1 MRYVLI
7 GIILLTSLF
16 IGGCGDCFVGCGDT
30 SVKNQPPL
38 TASREEK
45 LNYYIT
51 SQSDKLIEQYKD
63 SDVFSHRYTNEEI
76 STRDYLP
83 KTFEYMDS
91 KGYKVDSIKQD
102 DNNTALYFVSKTMY
116 FLSNAN
122 KGVTV
127 TYRKK

>member
-30 SVKNQPPL
+30 SVKNQPPISD
-38 TASREEK
+38 SREDK
-45 LNYYIT
+45 LNLYIAE
-51 SQSDKLIEQYKD
+51 QSDKLIEQNKD
-63 SDVFSHRYTNEEI
+63 SDTFSHTYSSI
-76 STRDYLP
+76 DLSVGDFLP

-91 KGYKVDSIKQD
+91 KGYKVDSIRQD
-102 DNNTALYFVSKTMY
+102 DNTALYFVSKTMY
-116 FLSNAN
+116 FYSNVN

-127 TYRKK
+127 TYGKK

>member
-7 GIILLTSLF
+7 GIVLLTSLF

-30 SVKNQPPL
+30 TVKNQPSIS
-38 TASREEK
+38 ASREEK

-51 SQSDKLIEQYKD
+51 SQSDELIEKYKD
-63 SDVFSHRYTNEEI
+63 SDVFSHRYTADELSI
-76 STRDYLP
+76 GDYLP

-91 KGYKVDSIKQD
+91 KGYKVDSIRHD
-102 DNNTALYFVSKTMY
+102 DNTALYFVSKSLY
-116 FLSNAN
+116 FYSNVN

>member
-7 GIILLTSLF
+7 GVILLTSLF

-30 SVKNQPPL
+30 TVKNQPPI
-38 TASREEK
+38 TTSREEK

-51 SQSDKLIEQYKD
+51 SQSDELIEKYKD
-63 SDVFSHRYTNEEI
+63 SDVFSHRYTADELSI
-76 STRDYLP
+76 GDYLP

-91 KGYKVDSIKQD
+91 KGYKVDSIRHD
-102 DNNTALYFVSKTMY
+102 DNIALYFVSKTMY
-116 FLSNAN
+116 FYSNAN

>member
-30 SVKNQPPL
+30 TVKNQPSL

-51 SQSDKLIEQYKD
+51 SQSDELIEKYKD
-63 SDVFSHRYTNEEI
+63 SDVFSHRYTADELSI
-76 STRDYLP
+76 GDYLP

-91 KGYKVDSIKQD
+91 KGYKVDSIRHED
-102 DNNTALYFVSKTMY
+102 NTALYFVSKSMY
-116 FLSNAN
+116 FYSNVN

>member
-1 MRYVLI
+1 MRYVLL
-7 GIILLTSLF
+7 GFILLTSLF
-16 IGGCGDCFVGCGDT
+16 IGGCGDCFVGCGDM
-30 SVKNQPPL
+30 SVKNQPPI

-51 SQSDKLIEQYKD
+51 SQSDALIEHNKD
-63 SDVFSHRYTNEEI
+63 SDVFSHRYTANELSI
-76 STRDYLP
+76 GDYLP

-91 KGYKVDSIKQD
+91 KGYKVDSIRND

-116 FLSNAN
+116 FYSNVH

>member
-7 GIILLTSLF
+7 GIVLLTSLF
-16 IGGCGDCFVGCGDT
+16 IGGCGDT
-30 SVKNQPPL
+30 TVKNQPSIS
-38 TASREEK
+38 ASREEK

-51 SQSDKLIEQYKD
+51 SQSDELIEKYKD
-63 SDVFSHRYTNEEI
+63 SDVFSHRYTADELSI
-76 STRDYLP
+76 GDYLP

-91 KGYKVDSIKQD
+91 KGYKVDSIRH

-116 FLSNAN
+116 FYSNAN

>member
-7 GIILLTSLF
+7 GIVLLTSLF

-30 SVKNQPPL
+30 TVKNQTPI
-38 TASREEK
+38 TASREDK
-45 LNYYIT
+45 LNLYIT
-51 SQSDKLIEQYKD
+51 EQSDKLIEQNRD
-63 SDVFSHRYTNEEI
+63 SDVFSHRYTSNELSI
-76 STRDYLP
+76 GDYLP

-91 KGYKVDSIKQD
+91 KGYKVDSIRHD
-102 DNNTALYFVSKTMY
+102 DNTALYFVSKTMY
-116 FLSNAN
+116 FISNAN

>member
-7 GIILLTSLF
+7 GIVLLTSLF

-30 SVKNQPPL
+30 TVKNQPPIS
-38 TASREEK
+38 ASREEK

-51 SQSDKLIEQYKD
+51 SQSDELIEKYKD
-63 SDVFSHRYTNEEI
+63 SDVFSHRYTADVLSI
-76 STRDYLP
+76 GDYLP

-91 KGYKVDSIKQD
+91 KGYKVDSIRHD
-102 DNNTALYFVSKTMY
+102 DNTALYFVSKTMY
-116 FLSNAN
+116 FYSNAN

>member
-7 GIILLTSLF
+7 GIVLLTSLF

-30 SVKNQPPL
+30 TVKNQPSIS
-38 TASREEK
+38 ASREEK

-51 SQSDKLIEQYKD
+51 SQSDELIEKYKD
-63 SDVFSHRYTNEEI
+63 SDVFSHRYTADELSI
-76 STRDYLP
+76 GDYLP

-91 KGYKVDSIKQD
+91 KGYKVDSIRH
-102 DNNTALYFVSKTMY
+102 DNDTALYFVSKTMY
-116 FLSNAN
+116 FYSNAN

>member
-7 GIILLTSLF
+7 GIVLLTSLF

-30 SVKNQPPL
+30 TVKNQPSIS
-38 TASREEK
+38 ASREEK

-51 SQSDKLIEQYKD
+51 SQSDELIDKYKD
-63 SDVFSHRYTNEEI
+63 SDVFSHRYTADELSI
-76 STRDYLP
+76 GDYLP

-91 KGYKVDSIKQD
+91 KGYKVDSIIH

-116 FLSNAN
+116 FYSNAN

>member
-16 IGGCGDCFVGCGDT
+16 MGGCGDCFVGCGDT
-30 SVKNQPPL
+30 SVKNQPPIS
-38 TASREEK
+38 ASREDK
-45 LNYYIT
+45 LNLYIT
-51 SQSDKLIEQYKD
+51 EQSDKLIEQYKD
-63 SDVFSHRYTNEEI
+63 SDTFSHTYSSI
-76 STRDYLP
+76 DLSVGDFLP

-91 KGYKVDSIKQD
+91 KGYKVDSIIHD
-102 DNNTALYFVSKTMY
+102 DNTALYFVSKTMY
-116 FLSNAN
+116 FYSNVN

>member
-7 GIILLTSLF
+7 GIILVTSLF

-30 SVKNQPPL
+30 TVKNQPPIS
-38 TASREEK
+38 ASREDK
-45 LNYYIT
+45 LNLYIT
-51 SQSDKLIEQYKD
+51 EQSDKLIEQNRD
-63 SDVFSHRYTNEEI
+63 SDVFSHRYTSNELSI
-76 STRDYLP
+76 GDYLP

-91 KGYKVDSIKQD
+91 KGYKVDSIRHD
-102 DNNTALYFVSKTMY
+102 DNTALYFVSKTMY
-116 FLSNAN
+116 FYSNVN

>member
-30 SVKNQPPL
+30 SVKNQTPIS
-38 TASREEK
+38 ASREDK
-45 LNYYIT
+45 LNLYIT
-51 SQSDKLIEQYKD
+51 EQSDKLIEQNRD
-63 SDVFSHRYTNEEI
+63 SDVFSHRYTSNELSI
-76 STRDYLP
+76 GDYLP

-91 KGYKVDSIKQD
+91 KGYKVDSIRHD
-102 DNNTALYFVSKTMY
+102 DNTALYFVSKTMY
-116 FLSNAN
+116 FYSNAN

>member
-7 GIILLTSLF
+7 GIILLSSLF
-16 IGGCGDCFVGCGDT
+16 IGGCGDIVD
-30 SVKNQPPL
+30 KNQPPS

-51 SQSDKLIEQYKD
+51 SQSDNLIEQYKD
-63 SDVFSHRYTNEEI
+63 SDVFSHRYTKEEI
-76 STRDYLP
+76 STSDYLS

-91 KGYKVDSIKQD
+91 KGYKVDSIVQD

-116 FLSNAN
+116 FISNAH

>member
-1 MRYVLI
+1 MRYVLL
-7 GIILLTSLF
+7 GFILLTSLF

-30 SVKNQPPL
+30 SVKNQPSL

-45 LNYYIT
+45 LNYFIT
-51 SQSDKLIEQYKD
+51 SQSDKLIEKYKD
-63 SDVFSHRYTNEEI
+63 SDMFSHRYTKEEI
-76 STRDYLP
+76 STSGYLS

-91 KGYKVDSIKQD
+91 RGYKVDSIIQD
-102 DNNTALYFVSKTMY
+102 DSNTSLYFVSKTMY

>member
-7 GIILLTSLF
+7 GIVLLTSLF

-30 SVKNQPPL
+30 TVKNQPSIS
-38 TASREEK
+38 ASREEK

-51 SQSDKLIEQYKD
+51 SQSDELIEKYKD
-63 SDVFSHRYTNEEI
+63 SDVFSHRYTADELSI
-76 STRDYLP
+76 GDYLP

-91 KGYKVDSIKQD
+91 KGYKVDSIRH

-116 FLSNAN
+116 FYSNAN

-127 TYRKK
+127 TYRNK

>member
-7 GIILLTSLF
+7 WVILLTSLF

-30 SVKNQPPL
+30 TVKNQPTI

-51 SQSDKLIEQYKD
+51 SQSDELIEKYKD
-63 SDVFSHRYTNEEI
+63 SDVFSHRYTAGELSI
-76 STRDYLP
+76 GGYLP
-83 KTFEYMDS
+83 KTFEYMYS
-91 KGYKVDSIKQD
+91 KGYKVDSIRYD
-102 DNNTALYFVSKTMY
+102 DNTALYFVSKTMY
-116 FLSNAN
+116 FYSNAN

>member
-7 GIILLTSLF
+7 GIVLLTSLF

-30 SVKNQPPL
+30 TVKNQPSIS
-38 TASREEK
+38 ASREEK

-51 SQSDKLIEQYKD
+51 SQSDELIEKYKD
-63 SDVFSHRYTNEEI
+63 SDVFSHRYTADELSI
-76 STRDYLP
+76 GDYLP

-91 KGYKVDSIKQD
+91 KGYKVDSIRHD
-102 DNNTALYFVSKTMY
+102 DNTALYFVSKTMY
-116 FLSNAN
+116 FYSDAN

-127 TYRKK
+127 TYRNK